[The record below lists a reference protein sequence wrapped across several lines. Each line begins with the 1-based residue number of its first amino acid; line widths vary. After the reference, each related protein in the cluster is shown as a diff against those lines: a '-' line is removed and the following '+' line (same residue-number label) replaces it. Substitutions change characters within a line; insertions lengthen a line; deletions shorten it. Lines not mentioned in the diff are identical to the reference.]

1 MGINENNELLSVPVG
16 IFETLYKLKLTGT
29 EYKIIL
35 CIIRYTFNFNIKY
48 CPLSLSFLSDELNTP
63 KRNVLKGLDGL
74 EKKQL
79 ITNYKD
85 KSKNNDVNLWGL
97 SENFFTL
104 PNETKG
110 EK

>member
-1 MGINENNELLSVPVG
+1 MGINENNELFSVPVG

-35 CIIRYTFNFNIKY
+35 CIIRYTFNFNIRY

-63 KRNVLKGLDGL
+63 KRNILNGLNNL

-85 KSKNNDVNLWGL
+85 KTKKRDVNLWGL

-104 PNETKG
+104 PNIQG
-110 EK
+110 GRQ